1 MSSIHVLWLR
11 TVRFYHLRRR
21 DAEKL
26 HLKPLRYVTPAVRER
41 LGSLAITHLEKI
53 FLLDSGA
60 RIELFRH
67 MIIKPNRDEAES
79 ACRKISTVLTIK
91 FYVKIVR
98 PAL

>member
-26 HLKPLRYVTPAVRER
+26 QLLRYVTPAVRER

-53 FLLDSGA
+53 FLLDSRA

-79 ACRKISTVLTIK
+79 AAAESPQ
-91 FYVKIVR
+91 F
-98 PAL
+98 